1 MSAGAALAP
10 DAAMALG
17 IASTSMPFARTPA
30 DESERWLRVL
40 RMHGEAG
47 IALQTLGVSE
57 GPLPGLGGSTGR
69 AGGSDGTGGS
79 DRAGSS
85 DRAATAAPGS
95 SAPAPDR
102 DVVAQVTEQA
112 AEHARRRGAGGVGT
126 TDLLIAVMRIYGEDF
141 DRVLRAHG
149 TDRDEVLERLGAAI
163 T

>member
-47 IALQTLGVSE
+47 IALQALGVSE
-57 GPLPGLGGSTGR
+57 GPLPGCG
-69 AGGSDGTGGS
+69 
-79 DRAGSS
+79 GSS
-85 DRAATAAPGS
+85 DRATAAAATAPASERAGSAPGRETLS
-95 SAPAPDR
+95 PER
-102 DVVAQVTEQA
+102 DVVTQVTEQA

-149 TDRDEVLERLGAAI
+149 TDRDEVLARLDAGQGPSR
-163 T
+163 